1 MTPPPVD
8 LSILG
13 QMAVLGDFDAITP
26 VMTPGQQNTF
36 ESSTFSILELSKVAT
51 GSAASETDHQKILS
65 VPVLLASFGID
76 ADESGRAPAYG
87 ISATCVLESAP
98 HQIYIGGYFRQ
109 TPSSWKFAANQSN
122 GTLAPDKA
130 SPTSTSNSVRTG
142 LNYVGLYDSKLKRF
156 LAMENGLDGPVENLM
171 CDSSTDQVFV
181 VGQFRAPLQDETRSD
196 SSRTGGGS
204 SDRYQAL
211 GSFGGGVAV
220 WKRALGTESGAGGSN
235 GKSSYN
241 SQLHPPTQASGS
253 WVPLPFKG
261 VNKIVTSVAKTQDGT
276 YYFGGQFD
284 TTTDGEAF
292 SAPDTQLVNL
302 ASAQVNSGNG
312 LDVAQD
318 RSIICQ
324 NGTSPRT
331 NWIMRDNM
339 PGYWRVKFP
348 LLITPTL
355 FRLWNVDVTQGS
367 ESANRGTKTFSIMAQ
382 PSNQY
387 LNLSYV
393 DPISHTLQYCTVC
406 PLLPRLSSSSE
417 SLPAQ
422 SGYQD
427 FLVVK
432 PELLRA
438 AQIDVVSWY
447 GLGGG
452 LGGVEVYQS
461 EIFVRAVDSLN
472 FAAKCASSEAATSAE
487 GTHENRDLTAYS
499 SFMGADWV
507 QMRMPDGWQ
516 TVLAAS
522 VSASDETARKQA
534 YVDMAPY
541 LQEQG
546 MYDVFFYTPACGSA
560 KDASS
565 SPSTPSNACANRGSV
580 DVNMYF
586 GSPQNVVTVT
596 LQQTNTADKY
606 EKIYSGMI
614 VRSTPD
620 FRPHVVVKPSDMKA
634 GASGGGATQT
644 VIVDSIQFVKQATLN
659 NTNSLL
665 FYRPGPGQSLA
676 GGDRSKSGKNMVE
689 GIDSSTWGN
698 LATQLPGGASVNA
711 LIAYSGS
718 FGTSTSASSTSML
731 VVAGSFQSS
740 GYSNIVAW
748 NSGKYVQLGQPGSSS
763 SGLDGTVA
771 DMVLEQSTLY
781 MVGNF
786 QQAYGGAGDK
796 GVPPLAGLASYSI
809 PSMTWTSF
817 GNVSQNFQPG
827 ARFKSIELSTGPA
840 GQPQLLIG
848 GVFTWIDGT
857 KSASLAI
864 WDIAAQT
871 WVREDPEASGNG
883 TTSSS
888 NGFAFGFMRGQ
899 ISYLSRVLASSSD
912 GSTTNKTPVV
922 LVAGMIQSVD
932 TYHLQQPESMAW
944 LTESGKL
951 STWNLSPAISVSS
964 GNAST
969 ILKSGSAEQ
978 PKTLEKTNAGVLYMN
993 PGSQEWVTVVGG
1005 ALADG
1010 TIGIGFLRPSQE
1022 RPGAFVYKN
1031 LNVAAATSSSITGEV
1046 LALGIDKDETNGH
1059 NSLNAGSDLLLI
1071 GGAFKSPGGSGA
1083 SEVNGVA
1090 LFDLTADAVVSATLM
1105 PAIRGVSGVGGR
1117 DPVVRVIK
1125 RRPGSNTGTLVL
1137 AGDFSGVGTGVTCE
1151 LICLWD
1157 PAEARKALDKKK
1169 PLESSFKSVYGDN
1182 GSNKKHLGIMRGVVN
1197 DIAFEDDSNMF
1208 VAGDLV
1214 VNGVPCGAA
1223 SFNFDSGRWTTFGS
1237 ITIASKGTA
1246 ARPPG
1251 FDVLPGPATAIAHD
1265 SNLHQFFVAGRSVDG
1280 SAYFKKW
1287 TGTRFIRVSSEFM
1300 PTSEIYRL
1308 EILPASKDAPVR
1320 TSGSASTSSYDS
1332 NDNTITTNNDISTSS
1347 TDNENNSS
1355 ESAPSFSPGDHSSDT
1370 TDIVEQGFI
1379 LLVSG
1384 RIVLGDSSSTS
1395 AMSLNNDR
1403 QESSLAFF
1411 DGQSWFPYLQSS
1423 RNGSSPS
1430 LDGLGSGGPAV
1441 GPATPVSAIIKAENV
1456 LKARSILPDLS
1467 ILERADPASAVLT
1480 TLPIRVRDQGVFRAL
1495 AIAHLPRIIAREY
1508 LSLLQVVLVSMA
1520 ISLGLIALI
1529 VLLGFLFMY
1538 LKKRLSGE
1546 EEQRQRPRLA
1556 TSYMESGDGPQR
1568 RNGGSG
1574 GLYFTDS
1581 SLGVNQ
1587 SPAFGVGASPEDNK
1601 KAGRYFF
1608 RKWSRGGRKEP
1619 DSTEALMASL
1629 GITSALEVAAS
1640 RRGGHLR
1647 RGGDSGA
1654 GSQIFHPSRPHVYR
1668 PNSTIEEATGALVTE
1683 FVRSHQQ
1690 QLTGG
1695 SQHAL
1700 DRQSSDEGPQAPP
1713 SPDRRSKKSRLS
1725 YPYNPAVAQGR
1736 DSSSSDL
1743 MNPITQGRFASLLA
1757 AADAQ
1762 DPATPQSQAPTSP
1775 ATTMTTPGGAIGN
1788 NLADLSSQGNGGV
1801 VYYAKYPFR
1810 AREIGELG
1818 FKAGER
1824 ILVVDMSDDIWWM
1837 GVIQNSNGQQVHGV
1851 FPSNYVGST
1860 P

>member
-1 MTPPPVD
+1 MTH
-8 LSILG
+8 
-13 QMAVLGDFDAITP
+13 
-26 VMTPGQQNTF
+26 GQQNTF
-36 ESSTFSILELSKVAT
+36 ESSTFSILELSKVVT

-65 VPVLLASFGID
+65 VPVLLASFGMD
-76 ADESGRAPAYG
+76 ADQGGRTPAYG
-87 ISATCVLESAP
+87 ISATCVLDSAS
-98 HQIYIGGYFRQ
+98 HQVYIGGYFRQ
-109 TPSSWKFAANQSN
+109 IPSSLKFAANQSN
-122 GTLAPDKA
+122 GTVAPDKA
-130 SPTSTSNSVRTG
+130 SPTSTSNSVRKG
-142 LNYVGLYDSKLKRF
+142 LNYIGLYDSKLKRF
-156 LAMENGLDGPVENLM
+156 LAMENGLDGPVQSLM
-171 CDSSTDQVFV
+171 CDSSTNQVFV
-181 VGQFRAPLQDETRSD
+181 VGKFRAPLQDDTLSGSD
-196 SSRTGGGS
+196 RTGDGSSSR
-204 SDRYQAL
+204 YQTI

-220 WKRALGTESGAGGSN
+220 WKRAPGSDNGAGGSSE
-235 GKSSYN
+235 KSNYN
-241 SQLHPPTQASGS
+241 SQLNSPTQASGS

-284 TTTDGEAF
+284 TTTDGEEF

-302 ASAQVNSGNG
+302 ASAQVTTGNG

-324 NGTSPRT
+324 NASDPRT
-331 NWIMRDNM
+331 NWIMRDNI

-355 FRLWNVDVTQGS
+355 FRLWNVDVNQDS

-387 LNLSYV
+387 LNLSYI
-393 DPISHTLQYCTVC
+393 DPVSDGLLYCTVC
-406 PLLPRLSSSSE
+406 PLLPRSSLSTEPLRS
-417 SLPAQ
+417 Q
-422 SGYQD
+422 RGYQD

-432 PELLRA
+432 PELLHA

-472 FAAKCASSEAATSAE
+472 FAAKCESSAAGTSAE
-487 GTHENRDLTAYS
+487 DTHENRDGTAYS

-522 VSASDETARKQA
+522 VSASDEAARKQA

-541 LQEQG
+541 LQETG
-546 MYDVFFYTPACGSA
+546 MYDVFLYTPACGSS
-560 KDASS
+560 KGESS
-565 SPSTPSNACANRGSV
+565 TSSVPSNACANRGSI
-580 DVNMYF
+580 DVSMYF

-614 VRSTPD
+614 LRSTPD
-620 FRPHVVVKPSDMKA
+620 FRPHVVVKPSDMKV

-665 FYRPGPGQSLA
+665 FYRPGPGPSIA
-676 GGDRSKSGKNMVE
+676 GGDKGKSGKNVVE

-698 LATQLPGGASVNA
+698 LAIQLPGGALVNA
-711 LIAYSGS
+711 LVAYSGL
-718 FGTSTSASSTSML
+718 FGISTSTSSSSIL
-731 VVAGSFQSS
+731 VIAGEFQSS

-748 NSGKYVQLGQPGSSS
+748 DGEKFVQLGQPSGSS
-763 SGLDGTVA
+763 SGLDGAVA
-771 DMVLEQSTLY
+771 DMVLEQSTLH

-786 QQAYGGAGDK
+786 QQAYGGAGGK
-796 GVPPLAGLASYSI
+796 GATLLEGLASYSI
-809 PSMTWTSF
+809 PTMAWSSF

-827 ARFKSIELSTGPA
+827 ARFKSIELSSGA
-840 GQPQLLIG
+840 DGQPQLLVG
-848 GVFTWIDGT
+848 GTFTWIDGT
-857 KSASLAI
+857 KSASVAI
-864 WDIAAQT
+864 WDIGTQT
-871 WVREDPEASGNG
+871 WIRENPVASGNNA
-883 TTSSS
+883 TSSY
-888 NGFAFGFMRGQ
+888 NGFSFGFMRGQ

-912 GSTTNKTPVV
+912 GSTAHKTPVI
-922 LVAGMIQSVD
+922 LVAGMIHSVD
-932 TYHLQQPESMAW
+932 TYQVQRPEGMAW
-944 LTESGKL
+944 LTDTGKL
-951 STWNLSPAISVSS
+951 KTWNLSPGLSTTSVNANMTLPEVIST
-964 GNAST
+964 NT
-969 ILKSGSAEQ
+969 DQ
-978 PKTLEKTNAGVLYMN
+978 PTTLERTSAGVMYMN
-993 PGSQEWVTVVGG
+993 TGSQEWVTVVGG
-1005 ALADG
+1005 ALAGG
-1010 TIGIGFLRPSQE
+1010 TIGIGFLRPSQAST
-1022 RPGAFVYKN
+1022 GALIYKN
-1031 LNVAAATSSSITGEV
+1031 LNVAAASSSVISGEV
-1046 LALGIDKDETNGH
+1046 LALGIDKDETSGH
-1059 NSLNAGSDLLLI
+1059 NSLNSGSDLLLI

-1083 SEVNGVA
+1083 PEVNGVA
-1090 LFDLTADAVVSATLM
+1090 LFDLTADLVVPATLM
-1105 PAIRGVSGVGGR
+1105 PAMRGVSGIGAR

-1125 RRPGSNTGTLVL
+1125 SRPGSSRGTLVL
-1137 AGDFSGVGTGVTCE
+1137 AGEFSGVGTGVTCE

-1157 PAEARKALDKKK
+1157 PAEARKALDKKQS
-1169 PLESSFKSVYGDN
+1169 LESSFKSVYGDN
-1182 GSNKKHLGIMRGVVN
+1182 GNNKKHLGILLGVVN

-1214 VNGVPCGAA
+1214 VNGIACGAA

-1237 ITIASKGTA
+1237 IMSTSKGTA
-1246 ARPPG
+1246 AAARLLG
-1251 FDVLPGPATAIAHD
+1251 LDILPGPATAIAHD
-1265 SNLHQFFVAGRSVDG
+1265 SNLHQFFVAGRSSADG

-1287 TGTRFIRVSSEFM
+1287 TGSRFIRVSSEFM

-1308 EILPASKDAPVR
+1308 EILPASKDAPIR
-1320 TSGSASTSSYDS
+1320 TPGFTSASNYNS
-1332 NDNTITTNNDISTSS
+1332 NDNTITTNNDLSTSS
-1347 TDNENNSS
+1347 TNNGDNSNEG
-1355 ESAPSFSPGDHSSDT
+1355 APSFSPTDHSSDT

-1384 RIVLGDSSSTS
+1384 RIVLGDSSSAS

-1430 LDGLGSGGPAV
+1430 LTGSGSGSPAIGP
-1441 GPATPVSAIIKAENV
+1441 GTPVSTVISPDSV
-1456 LKARSILPDLS
+1456 LTARHLLADHDL
-1467 ILERADPASAVLT
+1467 LKRADPMASTMAPVDPASAVLT
-1480 TLPIRVRDQGVFRAL
+1480 MLPIRIRDQGVFRAL

-1508 LSLLQVVLVSMA
+1508 LSLLHVVLVSMA
-1520 ISLGLIALI
+1520 ISLALIALI
-1529 VLLGFLFMY
+1529 VLLGFFFMF
-1538 LKKRLSGE
+1538 LKRRLSGE

-1556 TSYMESGDGPQR
+1556 TSYMESGDGPQG
-1568 RNGGSG
+1568 RNGGNG

-1581 SLGVNQ
+1581 SRCVNQ
-1587 SPAFGVGASPEDNK
+1587 STAFGVGASPEDNK

-1654 GSQIFHPSRPHVYR
+1654 GSQIFHPSRSHVYR

-1683 FVRSHQQ
+1683 FVRNHQQ

-1695 SQHAL
+1695 SQQAL
-1700 DRQSSDEGPQAPP
+1700 DRRSLEEGLQAPP
-1713 SPDRRSKKSRLS
+1713 SPDRRSKKSRHS
-1725 YPYNPAVAQGR
+1725 YPYNPPVAQGR

-1762 DPATPQSQAPTSP
+1762 DPATPQSHAPTSP
-1775 ATTMTTPGGAIGN
+1775 ATTMTTPGGVIGN
-1788 NLADLSSQGNGGV
+1788 NIADLSPHGNGGV

-1818 FKAGER
+1818 FKTGER

-1837 GVIQNSNGQQVHGV
+1837 GVIQDANGQQVHGV
-1851 FPSNYVGST
+1851 FPSNYVSST

>member
-26 VMTPGQQNTF
+26 VMMSGQQNTF
-36 ESSTFSILELSKVAT
+36 ESNTFSILELSKVVT
-51 GSAASETDHQKILS
+51 GSAGSEPNHQKILS

-122 GTLAPDKA
+122 GTFAPDKA
-130 SPTSTSNSVRTG
+130 STTSTSNSVRKG

-171 CDSSTDQVFV
+171 CDSSTNQVFV
-181 VGQFRAPLQDETRSD
+181 VGQFRAPLQDETFSD
-196 SSRTGGGS
+196 SNKAGGGNS
-204 SDRYQAL
+204 NRYQAL

-220 WKRALGTESGAGGSN
+220 WKRAPGTDSGAGGSS

-241 SQLHPPTQASGS
+241 NQLHPPTQASGS
-253 WVPLPFKG
+253 WAPLPFKG

-284 TTTDGEAF
+284 TTTDGEEF

-302 ASAQVNSGNG
+302 ASAQVNTGNG

-367 ESANRGTKTFSIMAQ
+367 ESTNRGTKTFAIMAQ

-387 LNLSYV
+387 LNLSYT

-406 PLLPRLSSSSE
+406 PLLPRPSSSTE

-427 FLVVK
+427 FLVAK
-432 PELLRA
+432 PELLHA

-461 EIFVRAVDSLN
+461 EIFARAVDSLN
-472 FAAKCASSEAATSAE
+472 FAAKCASSEAAMSTE

-522 VSASDETARKQA
+522 VSASDDAARKQA

-546 MYDVFFYTPACGSA
+546 MYDVFFYTPACGSS

-565 SPSTPSNACANRGSV
+565 SPSMPSNACANRGSI
-580 DVNMYF
+580 DVSMYF

-620 FRPHVVVKPSDMKA
+620 FRPHVVVKPSAIKA
-634 GASGGGATQT
+634 GTSGGGATQT

-665 FYRPGPGQSLA
+665 FYRPGSGQSTA
-676 GGDRSKSGKNMVE
+676 GGDGGKSGKNMVE

-718 FGTSTSASSTSML
+718 FGTSTSSASSSSTL
-731 VVAGSFQSS
+731 IIAGEFQSS

-748 NSGKYVQLGQPGSSS
+748 DGGKFVRLGQTGGAS

-771 DMVLEQSTLY
+771 DMVLEQSTLH
-781 MVGNF
+781 MVGTF
-786 QQAYGGAGDK
+786 QQAYGSAGEKGATL
-796 GVPPLAGLASYSI
+796 LAGLASYSI

-827 ARFKSIELSTGPA
+827 ARFKSIELSTGA
-840 GQPQLLIG
+840 NGQPQLLIG
-848 GVFTWIDGT
+848 GTFTWIDRT

-864 WDIAAQT
+864 WDIGTQT
-871 WVREDPEASGNG
+871 WVREDPEASGDG
-883 TTSSS
+883 STSGS
-888 NGFAFGFMRGQ
+888 NGFSFGFMRGQ

-912 GSTTNKTPVV
+912 GSTTHKTPVV
-922 LVAGMIQSVD
+922 LVAGMIHSVD
-932 TYHLQQPESMAW
+932 TYQLQQPESMAW
-944 LTESGKL
+944 LTDAGKL
-951 STWNLSPAISVSS
+951 STWNLSPVISVSP

-969 ILKSGSAEQ
+969 TLMSASTEQ
-978 PKTLEKTNAGVLYMN
+978 LTTLEKTNSGVLYMN

-1005 ALADG
+1005 ALAGG

-1031 LNVAAATSSSITGEV
+1031 LNVAAATSSSISGEV

-1059 NSLNAGSDLLLI
+1059 NSLNEGSDLLLI

-1090 LFDLTADAVVSATLM
+1090 LFDLTADVVVPATLM
-1105 PAIRGVSGVGGR
+1105 PVMRGVSGMAGR

-1125 RRPGSNTGTLVL
+1125 SRPGSNRGTLVL

-1157 PAEARKALDKKK
+1157 PAEARKALDKNKS
-1169 PLESSFKSVYGDN
+1169 LESSFKSVYGDN
-1182 GSNKKHLGIMRGVVN
+1182 GSNKKHLGILRGVVN

-1237 ITIASKGTA
+1237 IISASKGA
-1246 ARPPG
+1246 EARP
-1251 FDVLPGPATAIAHD
+1251 LA
-1265 SNLHQFFVAGRSVDG
+1265 
-1280 SAYFKKW
+1280 
-1287 TGTRFIRVSSEFM
+1287 SEFM

-1308 EILPASKDAPVR
+1308 EILPASKDAPDR
-1320 TSGSASTSSYDS
+1320 TSGSASASNYDS
-1332 NDNTITTNNDISTSS
+1332 NDNTMTTNNDISTSS
-1347 TDNENNSS
+1347 TNNGNNSS
-1355 ESAPSFSPGDHSSDT
+1355 EGVPFLSADHSSDT
-1370 TDIVEQGFI
+1370 TVIVEQGFI

-1384 RIVLGDSSSTS
+1384 RIVLGDPSSAS

-1430 LDGLGSGGPAV
+1430 LDGSGSGSPAIGP
-1441 GPATPVSAIIKAENV
+1441 GTPVSTIIKPDSV
-1456 LKARSILPDLS
+1456 LKARHLLPDLS
-1467 ILERADPASAVLT
+1467 ILERADPMASTMAPEGPASAVLT
-1480 TLPIRVRDQGVFRAL
+1480 TLPMRVRDQGVFRAL

-1508 LSLLQVVLVSMA
+1508 LSLLHVILVSMA
-1520 ISLGLIALI
+1520 ISLALIALI

-1538 LKKRLSGE
+1538 MKRRLSGE

-1556 TSYMESGDGPQR
+1556 TSYMESGDGPQG
-1568 RNGGSG
+1568 RNGGNG

-1587 SPAFGVGASPEDNK
+1587 STAFGVGASPEDNK

-1683 FVRSHQQ
+1683 FVRNHQQ

-1695 SQHAL
+1695 SQQAL
-1700 DRQSSDEGPQAPP
+1700 DRQSSEEGPQAPP
-1713 SPDRRSKKSRLS
+1713 SPDRRSKKSRHS
-1725 YPYNPAVAQGR
+1725 YPYNPPVTQGR

-1775 ATTMTTPGGAIGN
+1775 ATTMTTPGGAIGSN
-1788 NLADLSSQGNGGV
+1788 FADLSPHGSGGV

-1837 GVIQNSNGQQVHGV
+1837 GVIQDANGQQVHGV
-1851 FPSNYVGST
+1851 FPSNYVGTT